1 MAPDRLAA
9 SATPSGKPLRRLGRV
24 ALRAAGSRMARH
36 ALLATA
42 LLGSPLATSG
52 GQVDL
57 VLSGPGELYTRLA
70 DSLETRLSAN
80 PVKVDLNVIR
90 MQAGDRRIRSA
101 ADLRVGVG
109 MKACESLSG
118 IGSSKPVLCSL
129 VPRAGFV
136 RLAGRTSGRQISAIY
151 LDQPIA
157 RQFALARALL
167 PDAQRVGLLAG
178 PALQRE
184 AGEIRRSA
192 RAAGFQ
198 ADLEPADDEREAVL
212 GIQRLVS
219 SNDLILAAYDS
230 QVLTPSTAKW
240 LLHLAYQKN
249 LPVLGFSR
257 TYLDAGAA
265 AAVYSTPEQIGRQ
278 TAEAI
283 LQSLQ
288 GDKGRL
294 APSAFPRY
302 FDVAV
307 NRAVARTLGLDPPP
321 DAELARRMERPDRR
335 VP

>member
-1 MAPDRLAA
+1 
-9 SATPSGKPLRRLGRV
+9 
-24 ALRAAGSRMARH
+24 
-36 ALLATA
+36 
-42 LLGSPLATSG
+42 
-52 GQVDL
+52 
-57 VLSGPGELYTRLA
+57 
-70 DSLETRLSAN
+70 
-80 PVKVDLNVIR
+80 
-90 MQAGDRRIRSA
+90 
-101 ADLRVGVG
+101 
-109 MKACESLSG
+109 
-118 IGSSKPVLCSL
+118 
-129 VPRAGFV
+129 V